1 MALLGKAAL
10 AMWWAIEAPAFGE
23 FAHWHAHEHFAER
36 LGIPGFLR
44 ASRWRQ
50 AGGGEG
56 VFVMYELADHG
67 VLSSP
72 AYLARLNAPSAW
84 STRMMPLHR
93 HMLRSQCE
101 VLASRGALTA
111 AHALTVRLSPA
122 GARAADGLR
131 GALAALIDEL
141 PQRAGLTGAHLLRHR
156 APAIAQTTEQKIRG
170 GGDGV
175 ADWVLVVTGYDAT
188 EVGALAQD
196 VLSADALA
204 ALGAVAVVHGRH
216 ELAYAAVPADM
227 A

>member
-10 AMWWAIEAPAFGE
+10 AMWWAIDAPAFDE
-23 FAHWHAHEHFAER
+23 FAHWHAHEHFTER

-50 AGGGEG
+50 AGGGDG
-56 VFVMYELADHG
+56 VFVMYELAGHE

-72 AYLARLNAPSAW
+72 AYLERLNAPSAW

-101 VLASRGALTA
+101 VLATRGAVGA

-122 GARAADGLR
+122 RPEVSEGLRAALT
-131 GALAALIDEL
+131 ALIDDL

-175 ADWVLVVTGYDAT
+175 ADWVLVVTGYDDAVVRSLT
-188 EVGALAQD
+188 HGE
-196 VLSADALA
+196 LSAGSLA
-204 ALGAVAVVHGRH
+204 TLGATAFTHSLH
-216 ELAYAAVPADM
+216 ELAFAAVPADM